1 MKYQTSEWLQR
12 PPLSTARVGL
22 AGATANGHIYAI
34 SGFAGDDVFDS
45 VEVRSRRG
53 DPTWHPAPGL
63 TTPRGN
69 SAADTVDHVVYVVGG
84 ILNDTLL
91 RSVERFD
98 SRTNG
103 PWRASRDLPEPR
115 AQAGVAAH
123 RKLLYVAGGVVESG
137 VTRSMVA
144 YDVDKD
150 RWIIDRASLPEP
162 GRFLLRL
169 VEAGDHLYA
178 IGGFDSADRALPLVD
193 RYDPA
198 HNRWERMAPLNE
210 PRGNCGVATLGR
222 GRRHIVAVGGIDRF
236 GGGGTLSRTSE
247 VYDIDANEWETLNV
261 QLAHGRGSLVCAL
274 ENRNTVLAIGGGV
287 QQDDGTSAATGLV
300 EALRI
305 RVLGED
311 DDDQDEDE
319 DEDQE
324 DN

>member
-1 MKYQTSEWLQR
+1 MKYQTGDWLQR
-12 PPLSTARVGL
+12 PHLSTARVGL

-34 SGFAGDDVFDS
+34 SGFAGEDDFVS
-45 VEVRSRRG
+45 VEVRSGLG

-69 SAADTVDHVVYVVGG
+69 SAADTVDHLIYVVGG
-84 ILNDTLL
+84 ILNNTAL

-103 PWRASRDLPEPR
+103 LWRASPDLPEPR

-123 RKLLYVAGGVVESG
+123 HRLLYVAGGALEDG

-144 YDVDKD
+144 YDVDTD
-150 RWIIDRASLPEP
+150 RWIDRSPLPGP

-169 VEAGDHLYA
+169 VEARDHLYA
-178 IGGFDSADRALPLVD
+178 IGGFDSDNEAQTLVD

-198 HNRWERMAPLNE
+198 HNHWERMAPLNE
-210 PRGNCGVATLGR
+210 ARGNCGVATFGG
-222 GRRHIVAVGGIDRF
+222 GRRHIVAVGGLDRF
-236 GGGGTLSRTSE
+236 GGGTLSRTSE
-247 VYDIDANEWETLNV
+247 VYDIDANEWDTLNV
-261 QLAHGRGSLVCAL
+261 QLAHGRGSLVCAP

-287 QQDDGTSAATGLV
+287 RKDDGTSAPAGLV

-305 RVLGED
+305 RVLGDD

-319 DEDQE
+319 DGDQE